1 MKKNKIVEIDGI
13 EVGYNRPV
21 PVIAEIGVNHLGD
34 LDRAKKMVDLANEG
48 GADFIKFQTYV
59 AERRYDLS
67 KNPKAKHFIEM
78 TKKWQREEDEI
89 ELWDYAR
96 KQKAKVFTSVYDTKT
111 VKFAEKLEI
120 LSTIAAFE
128 ITNKELISEI
138 IKTKKPLIISLDDKC

>member
-34 LDRAKKMVDLANEG
+34 LDRAKMVDLANEG

-78 TKKWQREEDEI
+78 TKNGN
-89 ELWDYAR
+89 L
-96 KQKAKVFTSVYDTKT
+96 
-111 VKFAEKLEI
+111 VKKM
-120 LSTIAAFE
+120 
-128 ITNKELISEI
+128 K
-138 IKTKKPLIISLDDKC
+138 